1 MRLAAA
7 ENARVNDSTENSD
20 EAERIKS
27 AISIV
32 QEVAQKRDLPIRFAV
47 KSENGPAH
55 MKHFVI
61 TCSVGEM
68 TVRTHF
74 HRSCIYHT
82 RLIEFELL
90 CFLGRRLARE
100 IRRKWPKNMLPRQW

>member
-1 MRLAAA
+1 MYSNCSKPISLFDRAIAHLKA
-7 ENARVNDSTENSD
+7 ESLNSISSDGSEHSRVNDSTENSD

-32 QEVAQKRDLPIRFAV
+32 QEVAQKRELPIRFAV

-61 TCSVGEM
+61 ICSVGEI
-68 TVRTHF
+68 TVSIFIIRFT
-74 HRSCIYHT
+74 RSIK
-82 RLIEFELL
+82 
-90 CFLGRRLARE
+90 RE
-100 IRRKWPKNMLPRQW
+100 

>member
-1 MRLAAA
+1 MNSVSSDDS
-7 ENARVNDSTENSD
+7 ENSRVNDTTENSD

-55 MKHFVI
+55 MKHFII
-61 TCSVGEM
+61 TCSVGEI
-68 TVRTHF
+68 TVSIPLSHPLM
-74 HRSCIYHT
+74 HSC
-82 RLIEFELL
+82 
-90 CFLGRRLARE
+90 A
-100 IRRKWPKNMLPRQW
+100 